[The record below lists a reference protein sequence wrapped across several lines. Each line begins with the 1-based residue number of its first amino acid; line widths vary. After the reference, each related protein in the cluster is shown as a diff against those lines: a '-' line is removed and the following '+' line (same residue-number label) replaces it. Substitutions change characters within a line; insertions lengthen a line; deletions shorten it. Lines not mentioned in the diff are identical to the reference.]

1 MHTAELVGT
10 ALTRELERVQAS
22 QGVDPHYM
30 IKTQQVVPP
39 DSPTQQLSSKLRL
52 LVGVLA
58 IGAILLLLAVSA
70 AEALETLRAEW
81 AERDLAKG
89 GARRGSIDGA
99 PTINGGH
106 EGKKPL
112 GGEVERDAITGK
124 PPNGSGRMRKRRKQA
139 RHGSERQQDVSSG

>member
-1 MHTAELVGT
+1 
-10 ALTRELERVQAS
+10 
-22 QGVDPHYM
+22 M

-81 AERDLAKG
+81 GGRNLAKG
-89 GARRGSIDGA
+89 GAQTGSIDGA
-99 PTINGGH
+99 PTTNGRHG
-106 EGKKPL
+106 GKKPL
-112 GGEVERDAITGK
+112 GGDVESDAITGK
-124 PPNGSGRMRKRRKQA
+124 PANSSGRGRKRRKHA
-139 RHGSERQQDVSSG
+139 RRNVSKT